1 MRPAILT
8 VTLLSAAAVSARAQL
23 CDPPPDSLA
32 RFAVREEHLTP
43 EAAARGFTYL
53 TVRIPALLKSA
64 KSITTFRHDAA
75 YYIGY
80 YNSLTSL
87 EGYRLKLEALL
98 AQSQLR
104 AAEAAAPQQRERPD
118 SSVAVTHRRFEGA
131 KVARCQFLA
140 SHVWLD

>member
-8 VTLLSAAAVSARAQL
+8 ATLLSVTAISARAQL
-23 CDPPPDSLA
+23 CDPPPDSLG

-64 KSITTFRHDAA
+64 KSINTFRHDAA

-104 AAEAAAPQQRERPD
+104 AAEAALQQREGSD
-118 SSVAVTHRRFEGA
+118 SAVAATRRRFEGA
-131 KVARCQFLA
+131 KVALCEFLA
-140 SHVWLD
+140 SHAWRD